1 MCSEMIEEKL
11 DLLPDP
17 RRDAIRIAVGES
29 PGGPPNPFLLGLAV
43 LNRLADAAEE
53 QPVLCLVD
61 DAQWLDRAT
70 AQTLAFVAR
79 RLDAEAVGIVFA
91 VREPIEQFDGL
102 LELIVSGLAPEDAR
116 ALLGTALTAPVD
128 QALRE
133 RFIAETHGNP
143 LALLELSS
151 GLTAA
156 GLQHAF
162 YRRDHRGVWARLAG
176 NFQHR

>member
-17 RRDAIRIAVGES
+17 QRDAIRIAFGES
-29 PGGPPNPFLLGLAV
+29 SGGPPNPFLLGLAV

-79 RLDAEAVGIVFA
+79 RLDAEAVGILFA
-91 VREPIEQFDGL
+91 VRGPVEQVAGL
-102 LELIVSGLAPEDAR
+102 LALILSGRAPAGGR
-116 ALLGTALTAPVD
+116 ALLG
-128 QALRE
+128 
-133 RFIAETHGNP
+133 N
-143 LALLELSS
+143 
-151 GLTAA
+151 
-156 GLQHAF
+156 
-162 YRRDHRGVWARLAG
+162 
-176 NFQHR
+176 

>member
-17 RRDAIRIAVGES
+17 QRDAIRIAFGES
-29 PGGPPNPFLLGLAV
+29 SGGPPNPFLLGLAV

-79 RLDAEAVGIVFA
+79 RLDAEAVGVVFA
-91 VREPIEQFDGL
+91 GRGTIEQFDGPL
-102 LELIVSGLAPEDAR
+102 QLIVSGLAPPDAR
-116 ALLGTALTAPVD
+116 PLPGTAV
-128 QALRE
+128 
-133 RFIAETHGNP
+133 
-143 LALLELSS
+143 SS
-151 GLTAA
+151 
-156 GLQHAF
+156 
-162 YRRDHRGVWARLAG
+162 
-176 NFQHR
+176 